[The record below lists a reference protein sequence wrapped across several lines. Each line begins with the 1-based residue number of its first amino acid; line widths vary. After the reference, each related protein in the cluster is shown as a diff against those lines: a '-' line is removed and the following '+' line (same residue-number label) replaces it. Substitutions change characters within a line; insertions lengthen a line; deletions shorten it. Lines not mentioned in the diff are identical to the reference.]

1 MRTPTTL
8 LLIVTA
14 WLAAVPA
21 SAQQVSVWLTTDD
34 QHSKLEPQ
42 PAVAFAP
49 ASTAENPVVV
59 DEARTYQTI
68 EGFGASFTDSSAYL
82 LNRVATASARAE
94 AMRLLFTRVAGGIG
108 LSFIRNPMGASDLA
122 RTHYS
127 YDDLPAGQTDPTLE
141 HFSVAHDEQD
151 IIPLLLEARRLNSQM
166 KIMATPWSPP
176 GWMKSSGAMIGG
188 TLLPSMYEAFA
199 NYFVKYIQAYA
210 KAGIPIDYVSLQNE
224 PLYVPTDYPGLSMDG
239 PTQLV
244 VLRDHV
250 LPAFLRHQIPTRVL
264 VYDHN
269 WDRPDHPDTV
279 LSDPAINGSPVVAG
293 TAWHGYGGTPGVM
306 LTTGERFPDKGQ
318 YQTEHSGGTWVTDQ
332 VREDFV
338 EIVHVL
344 RSGGR
349 AFVKW
354 GLALDQNRG
363 PHAGGCG
370 TCTPLVT
377 VNTSGAISYPI
388 DFYTLGHFSRFV
400 LSGAHRVYSSNAT
413 GILTAAF
420 VNPDGSKALVAF
432 NDTKAAVTFQVRWGD
447 KAFSSSLPGYAGATF
462 TWSGAASGTTTLD
475 ARRAIRGSSFTASK
489 GVQTEAT
496 TDTDGGLDAGFAD
509 GGDSLTYDHVDFG
522 SGVGSV
528 EARVASAGSGG
539 TIEFHLDGPSGP
551 LLGKVTVP
559 VTGGWQKWTA
569 VSGAI
574 SGVNG
579 VHALSLVFAGGQSVG
594 NLNWFRFK

>member
-1 MRTPTTL
+1 MRTSIRPIL
-8 LLIVTA
+8 FVTG

-34 QHSKLEPQ
+34 QRSTLAAQ
-42 PAVAFAP
+42 PAAAFAP
-49 ASTAENPVVV
+49 ASPADNPIVV

-82 LNRVATASARAE
+82 LNRVASPAARAA
-94 AMRLLFTRVAGGIG
+94 AMRRLFTREGDGIG

-127 YDDLPAGQTDPTLE
+127 YDDLPAAQTDASLE
-141 HFSVAHDEQD
+141 HFSIAHDEQD
-151 IIPLLLEARRLNSQM
+151 IIPLVLEARRLNPQM

-176 GWMKSSGAMIGG
+176 GWMKSSGALIGG
-188 TLLPSMYEAFA
+188 TLLPSMYDAFA

-210 KAGIPIDYVSLQNE
+210 KAGIPVDYVSLQNE
-224 PLYVPTDYPGLSMDG
+224 PLYVPTDYPGMSMDG

-244 VLRDHV
+244 VLRDHL
-250 LPAFLRHQIPTRVL
+250 LPAFVRNQIAARVL

-279 LSDPAINGSPVVAG
+279 LGDPAVSASPIVAG

-306 LTTGERFPDKGQ
+306 LTTGERFPEKGQ
-318 YQTEHSGGTWVTDQ
+318 YQTEHSGGTWVTNQ
-332 VREDFV
+332 VREDFA

-400 LSGAHRVYSSNAT
+400 LSGAHRVYSSNGT

-420 VNPDGSKALVAF
+420 VNPDGSKALVAV
-432 NDTKAAVTFQVRWGD
+432 NDTKAAVRFQVRWGD

-462 TWSGAASGTTTLD
+462 TWSGAASGTTTID
-475 ARRAIRGSSFTASK
+475 ARRAIRASSFTASK

-509 GGDSLTYDHVDFG
+509 GGDWLTYDHVDFG
-522 SGVGSV
+522 SGVTSV
-528 EARVASAGSGG
+528 EARVSSAGSGG
-539 TIEFHLDGPSGP
+539 TIELHLDGPAGP
-551 LLGKVTVP
+551 LVGTVP
-559 VTGGWQKWTA
+559 VAVTGGWQQWTT

-574 SGVNG
+574 SGANG
-579 VHALSLVFAGGQSVG
+579 VHSLAVVFRGGQSVG